1 MSDETT
7 RLRALLERATQAPWE
22 VTEIRDGRQP
32 EGVEELGV
40 FAPCDVRSYQ
50 KPDETWHGAL
60 ICRGM
65 DGPTR
70 AANAA
75 LIVSAVNALPGL
87 LDRVERAER
96 DDALLDSAGR
106 RILNLT
112 AERNAATERAER
124 AEHKHATVLASLTHA
139 LARIDALDAEAKD
152 LHDRMTAAEVHATA
166 AEREHREAGES
177 TRAAWRESERREQEL
192 RDRLIAAERERDD
205 LAATLETRTAE
216 HALAV
221 ARIAALEARL
231 TAARKATEDLPRH
244 LGASWWGQQLRAA
257 LVEPTA
263 EVSRAR
269 CPACNGR
276 GVRLYGREIEDG
288 CDECEA
294 TGYVPAEVSRG

>member
-1 MSDETT
+1 MSAADDET
-7 RLRALLERATQAPWE
+7 L
-22 VTEIRDGRQP
+22 D
-32 EGVEELGV
+32 
-40 FAPCDVRSYQ
+40 DV
-50 KPDETWHGAL
+50 
-60 ICRGM
+60 
-65 DGPTR
+65 
-70 AANAA
+70 AA
-75 LIVSAVNALPGL
+75 VQ
-87 LDRVERAER
+87 
-96 DDALLDSAGR
+96 DAC
-106 RILNLT
+106 
-112 AERNAATERAER
+112 
-124 AEHKHATVLASLTHA
+124 
-139 LARIDALDAEAKD
+139 
-152 LHDRMTAAEVHATA
+152 
-166 AEREHREAGES
+166 ES
-177 TRAAWRESERREQEL
+177 IRAAWRESERREQEL